1 MFGSGFSNLT
11 ISFDSIYGTSV
22 SVYFISI
29 DKDVNKYE
37 DS

>member
-1 MFGSGFSNLT
+1 MSGSGVSNLP
-11 ISFDSIYGTSV
+11 ISFDSIYGTSI

-29 DKDVNKYE
+29 DKDVNTYQ